1 MSFPGWRCQTLPKR
15 AYVIPVVVTA
25 GCAVVYLSRRF
36 VSVSVSGNSM
46 QPAYSH
52 GDRVIVRRGVTPS
65 RGDIVVIERPDEWG
79 MPVPVPDAG
88 RFMTLDNEQTPLAV
102 RGVWP
107 GESIC
112 TSLGRRITTRNW
124 MIKRVLAMPGDPVP
138 AGRVPIL
145 SSLPGE
151 RVPAGKIVVVGDNS
165 SVSFDS
171 RQVGY
176 FPLGR
181 VLGTVAGSRERPAQ
195 LEDGSGPA
203 TSAVPG
209 HGC

>member
-1 MSFPGWRCQTLPKR
+1 MVFLPWRYQTAPKR
-15 AYVIPVVVTA
+15 VCVLPVVAV
-25 GCAVVYLSRRF
+25 GCAAVYISRRF

-52 GDRVIVRRGVTPS
+52 GDRVIVRRGVAPS
-65 RGDIVVIERPDEWG
+65 KGDIVVIERPERWG
-79 MPVPVPDAG
+79 IPVPTPGED
-88 RFMTLDNEQTPLAV
+88 RHLLMDNEEVPLAM

-107 GESIC
+107 GEPVSTC
-112 TSLGRRITTRNW
+112 LGRGITAHSW

-138 AGRVPIL
+138 VARVPIL
-145 SSLPGE
+145 SSMPGK
-151 RVPAGKIVVVGDNS
+151 RVPAGKVVVIGDNP

-181 VLGTVAGSRERPAQ
+181 VLGTVAGRRKRAAHI
-195 LEDGSGPA
+195 EDSSVPGAP
-203 TSAVPG
+203 AVPG